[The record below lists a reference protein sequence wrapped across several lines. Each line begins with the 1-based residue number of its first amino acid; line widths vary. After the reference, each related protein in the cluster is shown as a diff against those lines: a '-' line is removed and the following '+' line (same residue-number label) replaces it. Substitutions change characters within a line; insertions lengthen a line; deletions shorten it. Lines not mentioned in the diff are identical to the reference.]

1 MQIGDNLYIEVE
13 IEEMG
18 YKNFLTYSDVMDFK
32 MVETAGASLP
42 YIYMKII
49 IRDEKIKNAFQQN
62 NIIKVTVGNNA
73 GEADSFNVEIINVET
88 PKDPSDTGWAVEF
101 SGFLGAQS
109 YMQELRTKAYWGNSL
124 FVVSEIMQEYFGKK
138 GKDISRVGAQSAIT
152 DAISN
157 GNSVASLKSAITSA
171 TKSNEI
177 STNKSLQ
184 DYFGEENLREL
195 EASGNV
201 SGGSEAGAA
210 LNKYLN
216 TGKDSRNDNFII
228 CEFSGTNENQVVWR
242 QNNMTACSFVAD
254 TLLHA
259 DLRPSFPLFS
269 FDRYLNFYIRDLSK
283 MVKKGPEITF
293 TATSKAA
300 SNEIQYFNSF
310 NVESF
315 KPTYNL
321 YSGFNKITEIFD
333 AVSGVPKNVI
343 ADNEPVLASTTES
356 EKTEVGNTY
365 SMNNVQSSNVHKNYM
380 VAFAHNTNYLL
391 SLSSMLGVLEL
402 HSKYYKNI
410 YPTQLITVN
419 TSEVDDPTLGGR
431 YIVDTVLTTADFAT
445 GGFKTFVYVTRDNKN
460 NVENYVPRNQKTNWL
475 KVRKNLM
482 ESIVNAVSIAKH
494 AYAQA
499 MRIIDGRFLQ
509 EMLSF
514 LLITKNN
521 VLRSFRIAGV
531 NIDFTSKENLLVSL
545 IAEGNSLL
553 NVLCDMIFPKEI
565 ADTLH
570 NLIIMGRGQIGTLG
584 DRVEDHPIIS
594 IISNYVDMY
603 VPIEIR
609 SIVMA
614 VVESLCG
621 ITDSLNFIAKDNGI
635 SVTVKEGKIVTTPI
649 EEDTTEETYVAE
661 GQQRVDLILADFE
674 NNTTGL
680 DVPFPIIE
688 LTESQSL
695 YTDEELKNFVADE
708 TIAKLENLGYLDG
721 VDINEFK
728 EILIGEVPINFNII
742 NQINESAGDEFNY
755 RFWGTFTSLEELTSF
770 KIRRSYKDK
779 YRRLP
784 CTKLISATDNQ
795 RIYFACPMW
804 EGDLKFY
811 INSRR
816 VELNWYD
823 MIDSGYKNIWGDRIT
838 YRVYYTEEGFNS
850 NSVMFEVK
858 QGGMV

>member
-1 MQIGDNLYIEVE
+1 MQIGNNLYINVE
-13 IEEMG
+13 IVDMG
-18 YKNFLTYSDVMDFK
+18 FSDFLTYSDVMDFR

-49 IRDEKIKNAFQQN
+49 VRDEKIKNSFQQN
-62 NIIKVTVGNNA
+62 NIIRVTMGNTV
-73 GEADSFNVEIINVET
+73 ESADSFNVELVNVEA
-88 PKDPSDTGWAVEF
+88 PKDPSDTGWVVEF
-101 SGFLGAQS
+101 AGFIGSQS
-109 YMQELRTKAYWGNSL
+109 YMQEARTKAYWGNSL
-124 FVVSEIMQEYFGKK
+124 FVVSDVMKEYFGKR
-138 GKDISRVGAQSAIT
+138 GKDISQINAQSAIS

-157 GNSVASLKSAITSA
+157 GGSVSSLRNAITNA
-171 TKSNEI
+171 TKSSAEV

-201 SGGSEAGAA
+201 SGGSESGAA
-210 LNKYLN
+210 LSKYLN
-216 TGKDSRNDNFII
+216 TGKADGNDDFLV
-228 CEFSGTNENQVVWR
+228 CEFSSTNENQVVWR
-242 QNNMTACSFVAD
+242 QNNTTACYFVAD

-283 MVKKGPEITF
+283 MVKKGPELIF
-293 TATSKAA
+293 TPNPKGST
-300 SNEIQYFNSF
+300 NEIRYYNSF

-315 KPTYNL
+315 KPMYNM

-343 ADNEPVLASTTES
+343 ADNEPVLSSSTEA

-365 SMNNVQSSNVHKNYM
+365 SMNNIQSSNVHKNYN
-380 VAFAHNTNYLL
+380 VAFAHNTNILL
-391 SLSSMLGVLEL
+391 SLSSILGVLEL
-402 HSKYYKNI
+402 HDVYYKNI
-410 YPTQLITVN
+410 HPTQLVTVN
-419 TSEVDDPTLGGR
+419 VSEVDDPTLGGR
-431 YIVDTVLTTADFAT
+431 YLIDTVMTTADFAS

-475 KVRKNLM
+475 KVRKDLM
-482 ESIVNAVSIAKH
+482 ESIVNAVAIAKH

-521 VLRSFRIAGV
+521 VLRSFRLAGV

-553 NVLCDMIFPKEI
+553 NVLFDMIFPKEV

-584 DRVEDHPIIS
+584 GRVEDHPIIS

-603 VPIEIR
+603 VPVEIR

-614 VVESLCG
+614 VVESLFG

-635 SVTVKEGKIVTTPI
+635 SVKVKEGKIVTTQA
-649 EEDTTEETYVAE
+649 EETSEVNYVAE
-661 GQQRVDLILADFE
+661 GQQRANLILADFE

-680 DVPFPIIE
+680 DIPFPIIE
-688 LTESQSL
+688 LTEAQSL
-695 YTDEELKNFVADE
+695 YTDEELRNLVADE
-708 TIAKLENLGYLDG
+708 TISKLENLGYL
-721 VDINEFK
+721 VDVNVEEFK
-728 EILIGEVPINFNII
+728 DILLGNAPINFNII
-742 NQINESAGDEFNY
+742 NQINEAAGNDFLY
-755 RFWGTFTSLEELTSF
+755 RFWGTFRSLEELTSF
-770 KIRRSYKDK
+770 KIKKSFKDM

-784 CTKLISATDNQ
+784 CTKLISATDDSK
-795 RIYFACPMW
+795 IYFACPID
-804 EGDLKFY
+804 EVDLKFY

-816 VELNWYD
+816 VELPCFD
-823 MIDSGYKNIWGDRIT
+823 IDLGYSNIWNDKII
-838 YRVYYTEEGFNS
+838 YRVYYTETGFNS